1 MAETAP
7 AVAPE
12 RDQRPPTPPLP
23 QAAAEN
29 SSYLYST
36 EITLWTVVAAIQALE
51 KKVDSCLSRVLSL
64 EGRAGTAEKKLADCE
79 KTAVEFGSQL
89 EGKWAV
95 LGTLLQEYG
104 LLQRRLENME
114 NLLRNRNFWV
124 LRLPPGS
131 KGEVPKVPVTFD
143 DVAVY
148 FSELE
153 WGKLE
158 DWQKELYK
166 HVMRGNYETLVSL
179 DYAIAKP
186 DILTRM
192 ERGENPCP
200 EDQWGQEK
208 KENEQGTACPRKP
221 GTEEKYLSRPSGRAA
236 SWASLAHLLSRL
248 HCSGKADA
256 VGSNSGLEAERQTE
270 RNIPSAGLLLSCPQQ
285 PGLSQA
291 KARSQKLTAGL
302 PRGWQ
307 ALKYFSHRLL
317 SPRVRIS
324 RKLDWKQ
331 GTRTQTGAPVR
342 MRVSRE
348 ASFHARSTSPAWSA
362 LPTRSL
368 RKGRP
373 LNSSRTQQRERAP
386 ASQARD
392 WHLGT
397 DFQREARV
405 QCTEISLLAVLAA
418 VQAVEKKMESQAARL
433 QSLEGRAG
441 TAEKKLADCEKTAVE
456 FGSQL
461 EGKWAVLGTLLQE
474 YGLLQRRLEN
484 VENLLRNRNFWVLRL
499 PPGSKG
505 EAPKAPLTSE
515 EVAAECSEQQRGGT
529 AAWQEALGRH
539 VVPGN
544 PDPATSKLLLLSPL
558 DGGDEAGGRSLPRA
572 EGCVRPGTEAGLL
585 ESAPGLLPWI
595 KQEEEAHGRKP
606 QVPQGMATAHLC
618 SETWLLSREKRSLEE
633 EPQGPGPAWA
643 AEGAPGKER
652 SAGLTCG
659 NLLPAPSKR
668 EVASLPPGPQS
679 QAVPAA
685 GVTEPCSPCAEC
697 GQGLDQEELGAQ
709 HARAHPGPQPL
720 ACAQCPQSLAQQAT
734 LTSRRPAHRTQR
746 TYTCAQCGKSF
757 VHQST
762 LTTHYRTH
770 TGEKPYECAECAKR
784 FGRLST
790 LLEHQRTH
798 TGEKPFPCAQCGRRF
813 GRLST
818 LVEHRR
824 THTGEKPFPCAQC
837 DKRFTR
843 LANLTVHQSVHA
855 GERAFQC
862 AQCGTRFTHKPSFL
876 RHLRGHSREKRY
888 PCGQCGKSFTC
899 RSWLL
904 RHQGSHASQATPSCV
919 ACDRGSPSPEPSRSL
934 LQGAVW
940 GRPAC
945 DPAAAAGSEGAL
957 TGCDPRVCRGGRRL
971 SDRGQEGVGVSSC
984 SSLSPVKME
993 NAG

>member
-1 MAETAP
+1 MAEAAP
-7 AVAPE
+7 AP
-12 RDQRPPTPPLP
+12 DWHLGTDFQREAQVQCAEISLLAILAAVQAMEKKMES
-23 QAAAEN
+23 QAAR
-29 SSYLYST
+29 L
-36 EITLWTVVAAIQALE
+36 Q
-51 KKVDSCLSRVLSL
+51 SL
-64 EGRAGTAEKKLADCE
+64 EGRTGTAEKKLADCE
-79 KTAVEFGSQL
+79 KTAVEFG
-89 EGKWAV
+89 
-95 LGTLLQEYG
+95 
-104 LLQRRLENME
+104 N
-114 NLLRNRNFWV
+114 
-124 LRLPPGS
+124 
-131 KGEVPKVPVTFD
+131 
-143 DVAVY
+143 
-148 FSELE
+148 
-153 WGKLE
+153 
-158 DWQKELYK
+158 
-166 HVMRGNYETLVSL
+166 
-179 DYAIAKP
+179 
-186 DILTRM
+186 
-192 ERGENPCP
+192 
-200 EDQWGQEK
+200 
-208 KENEQGTACPRKP
+208 
-221 GTEEKYLSRPSGRAA
+221 
-236 SWASLAHLLSRL
+236 
-248 HCSGKADA
+248 
-256 VGSNSGLEAERQTE
+256 
-270 RNIPSAGLLLSCPQQ
+270 
-285 PGLSQA
+285 
-291 KARSQKLTAGL
+291 
-302 PRGWQ
+302 
-307 ALKYFSHRLL
+307 
-317 SPRVRIS
+317 
-324 RKLDWKQ
+324 
-331 GTRTQTGAPVR
+331 
-342 MRVSRE
+342 
-348 ASFHARSTSPAWSA
+348 
-362 LPTRSL
+362 
-368 RKGRP
+368 
-373 LNSSRTQQRERAP
+373 
-386 ASQARD
+386 
-392 WHLGT
+392 
-397 DFQREARV
+397 
-405 QCTEISLLAVLAA
+405 
-418 VQAVEKKMESQAARL
+418 
-433 QSLEGRAG
+433 
-441 TAEKKLADCEKTAVE
+441 
-456 FGSQL
+456 QL

-505 EAPKAPLTSE
+505 EVPKVPLTSE
-515 EVAAECSEQQRGGT
+515 EVAAVCSEQQWGGM

-539 VVPGN
+539 VVCRPQG
-544 PDPATSKLLLLSPL
+544 PLLSP
-558 DGGDEAGGRSLPRA
+558 S
-572 EGCVRPGTEAGLL
+572 EAGLL

-606 QVPQGMATAHLC
+606 QVPQGMAAMHLC

-633 EPQGPGPAWA
+633 EPQGPEPAWA
-643 AEGAPGKER
+643 AEGAPGKEG
-652 SAGLTCG
+652 SGGLTCG

-685 GVTEPCSPCAEC
+685 GVTEQRSPCAEC
-697 GQGLDQEELGAQ
+697 GQSLDQEELSAPHEQ
-709 HARAHPGPQPL
+709 AHPGPQPL

-746 TYTCAQCGKSF
+746 AYTCAQCGKSF

-790 LLEHQRTH
+790 LLEHRRTH

-945 DPAAAAGSEGAL
+945 DPAATAGSEGAL
-957 TGCDPRVCRGGRRL
+957 TGCDPGVCRGGRRL
-971 SDRGQEGVGVSSC
+971 SDRGQEGVGVTSR

-993 NAG
+993 SAG